1 MVLTLGN
8 KERELKQNRMIGMMC
23 INAYLRNNSIG
34 NQVSNRM
41 PMCILTLN
49 LDGAIIKE
57 LFENADN
64 SKMSLSIVEI
74 ALDKDMQQVGANSF
88 INDSF
93 DILPVKSVDNYM
105 IPDGTTEETVENV
118 MTQLQSL
125 DIYLYKKTIINY
137 FNQEA
142 SLNLHNVSKAAALQS
157 LFRIRNIPFR
167 TVIATPPQDNN
178 AITNCTI
185 PMNTLIQNIDEL
197 NTYYG
202 IYTCTPLVYWDFLY
216 NEMYCINRF
225 EPNIIIKSNTSYDTV
240 QFRLHSV
247 TDARAISVG
256 SLDSLSDK
264 MHLVALN
271 SVPTIYNTDST
282 RKYTSFSTL
291 TTVNTSTGKVTKETL
306 DKDSTK
312 NSYVIENNLFTTAQ
326 QINDRLVPNSLVAL
340 SITDASL
347 RIFKPYK
354 TYRFLADAEY
364 DPLDLNNKKFRIGYY
379 GFELHSEGETD
390 FSPRIELSLYV
401 VSDEYRSK

>member
-8 KERELKQNRMIGMMC
+8 KTHNLKINRMIGMMC

-49 LDGAIIKE
+49 LDAPLIKE
-57 LFENADN
+57 LFENLDK
-64 SKMSLSIVEI
+64 SKISLSIVEI
-74 ALDKDMQQVGANSF
+74 ALNKDMQQVGANSF

-105 IPDGTTEETVENV
+105 IPDGTTEQTVENV
-118 MTQLQSL
+118 MTQLQSVDL
-125 DIYLYKKTIINY
+125 YLYKKTIINY

-142 SLNLHNVSKAAALQS
+142 SLNLHNVSKAAALQT
-157 LFRIRNIPFR
+157 LFRVRNIPAR

-178 AITNCTI
+178 TITSCTI

-202 IYTCTPLVYWDFLY
+202 LYTCTPLVYWDFLY

-225 EPNIIIKSNTSYDTV
+225 EPNIIIQSKTSYDAV
-240 QFRLHSV
+240 QFRLRSV
-247 TDARAISVG
+247 TDPRAIGVG

-271 SVPTIYNTDST
+271 SVPTIYNTDDT
-282 RKYTSFSTL
+282 RKYTGFSTL
-291 TTVNTSTGKVTKETL
+291 TTVNTVTGKVSKETL
-306 DKDSTK
+306 NKDSTK
-312 NSYVIENNLFTTAQ
+312 NYYVIENNLFTTAQ
-326 QINDRLVPNSLVAL
+326 QINDRLVPSSLVAL

-354 TYRFLADAEY
+354 TYRFLTDAEY
-364 DPLDLNNKKFRIGYY
+364 DTLELNNKKFRVGYY
-379 GFELHSEGETD
+379 GFELHSEGETE
-390 FSPRIELSLYV
+390 FSPKIELSLYV
-401 VSDEYRSK
+401 VNKDYRSK

>member
-1 MVLTLGN
+1 MVLTLGS
-8 KERELKQNRMIGMMC
+8 KTRELQLNRMIGMVC

-49 LDGAIIKE
+49 LDAEIIQE
-57 LFENADN
+57 IFAN
-64 SKMSLSIVEI
+64 SNSSKISLSIAEI
-74 ALDKDMQQVGANSF
+74 ALDKDMKQVGANSF

-118 MTQLQSL
+118 MTQLQSVDL
-125 DIYLYKKTIINY
+125 YLYKKTVINY

-142 SLNLHNVSKAAALQS
+142 SLNLSNVSKAAALQT
-157 LFRIRNIPFR
+157 LFRVRNIPAR

-178 AITNCTI
+178 TITNCTI

-202 IYTCTPLVYWDFLY
+202 LYTCTPLVYWDFLY

-225 EPNIIIKSNTSYDTV
+225 EPNIIMQSNTSYDTV

-271 SVPTIYNTDST
+271 SVPTIYSTDDT
-282 RKYTSFSTL
+282 RKYTDFSTV
-291 TTVNTSTGKVTKETL
+291 TTVDTSTGKVTKETL
-306 DKDSTK
+306 NKDSTK

-326 QINDRLVPNSLVAL
+326 QINDRLVPGFMVAL

-354 TYRFLADAEY
+354 TYRFLADNEY
-364 DPLDLNNKKFRIGYY
+364 ENLDINNKKFRVGYY
-379 GFELHSEGETD
+379 GFELHSEGEQD
-390 FSPRIELSLYV
+390 FSPKVELSLYV
-401 VSDEYRSK
+401 VDGYRSK